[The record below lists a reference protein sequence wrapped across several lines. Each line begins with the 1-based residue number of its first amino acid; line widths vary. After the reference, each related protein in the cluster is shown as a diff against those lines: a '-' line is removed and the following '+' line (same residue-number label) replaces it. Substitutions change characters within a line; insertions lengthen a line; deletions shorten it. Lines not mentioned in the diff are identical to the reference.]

1 MVTASVAEA
10 AEQVYDR
17 IMAVNAKG
25 TSSPFQQATR
35 RLRDGDRIINI
46 STVNTVLPVP
56 RGEELSA
63 ASKAPVQQA
72 TLVAA
77 RELADPGITINTIS
91 PSCPIARWST
101 APTTGR
107 RRADRHDD
115 STGRPADVVG
125 SDSGV
130 PGATAGGP
138 CASRPRGVARAASTA

>member
-1 MVTASVAEA
+1 VRQLFDRAECHLGALDILDNNASVVVVTPSVAEA
-10 AEQVYDR
+10 TEQAYDR

-56 RGEELSA
+56 RGGELSA

-77 RELADPGITINTIS
+77 RELADPGS
-91 PSCPIARWST
+91 PSTPS
-101 APTTGR
+101 P
-107 RRADRHDD
+107 RAVR
-115 STGRPADVVG
+115 
-125 SDSGV
+125 
-130 PGATAGGP
+130 
-138 CASRPRGVARAASTA
+138 